1 MFRACPKQFWDR
13 KRFPRIRG
21 DVPSGASDSQAK
33 SWFSPHTRGC
43 SLNLVSKMK
52 LSMVFPA
59 YAGMFPGTKRGFQK
73 THSFPRIRGDVPFVI
88 NTTPQGVEFSP
99 HTRGCSYQMT
109 LPGGFFAR
117 FPRIRGDVPKRIR
130 CVQLVLLFSPHTRG
144 CSYPLFE

>member
-1 MFRACPKQFWDR
+1 
-13 KRFPRIRG
+13 
-21 DVPSGASDSQAK
+21 
-33 SWFSPHTRGC
+33 
-43 SLNLVSKMK
+43 
-52 LSMVFPA
+52 
-59 YAGMFPGTKRGFQK
+59 MFPSQSGLWNHQKR
-73 THSFPRIRGDVPFVI
+73 FPRIRGDVPFVI